1 MSNTASTPDVPH
13 QVLSAAKEMYHK
25 GLVEGT
31 SGNVSGRMPDDT
43 VCMTPSSLSYE
54 AMTLEDLVIVD
65 MDGKVLQGRRGPTSE
80 KDLHLACYRKFAEV
94 GGVIH
99 AHATFA
105 SMFACARQAIPAA
118 IEEFV
123 VYVGGD
129 VPVCDYK
136 VTGSKDLGE
145 EVASRLHDRSAV
157 LVASHGIVTIG
168 ATPAKA
174 LHVALCVER
183 SAQIVHG
190 ARVLGGEI
198 PLPEKTNHDFTKVYA
213 YLRNNP
219 MP

>member
-1 MSNTASTPDVPH
+1 MSDTDTKLDVPA
-13 QVLSAAKEMYHK
+13 QVLAAAKDMYRK

-31 SGNVSGRMPDDT
+31 SGNVSGRMPDDR
-43 VCMTPSSLSYE
+43 VCLTPSSLSYE
-54 AMTLEDLVIVD
+54 DMTLDDLVICD
-65 MDGKVLQGRRGPTSE
+65 LDGKVLQGTRGPTSE
-80 KDLHLACYRKFAEV
+80 KDLHLACYRKYSEV

-105 SMFACARQAIPAA
+105 SMFACARQPIPAA

-129 VPVCDYK
+129 VPVCDYQ
-136 VTGSKDLGE
+136 VTGSKELGE
-145 EVASRLHDRSAV
+145 EVAGRLHDRSAV

-174 LHVALCVER
+174 LHAALCVER
-183 SAQIVHG
+183 SAQIVWG
-190 ARVLGGEI
+190 ARQLGGEV
-198 PLPEKTNHDFTKVYA
+198 PLPDKTNKDFTKIYA

-219 MP
+219 RP